1 MTTVAFIGL
10 GNMGSGMAD
19 NLVKNGFNV
28 VAFDL
33 SEAAL
38 AKAKDAGCAIAQSTQ
53 EAVSNADIV
62 VTMLP
67 AGKHVM
73 DIYTSQILDNVGRNT
88 LLIDCSTIDVETA
101 NKVSELAASKELQM
115 LDAPVSGGIA
125 AAAGG
130 TLTFMVGGE
139 KEAFEKA
146 QGVLSAM
153 GKKIVHAGGHGAG
166 QAAKICNNMLLG
178 ATMIATCESF
188 QLANKLGLDAQ
199 VFFDIASNA
208 SGQTWS
214 MTSYC
219 PVKGVG
225 PQSPADN
232 DFAGGFA
239 SALMLKDLGLAMQ
252 GAKGVNAQVPM
263 GELAAKWFEMHCE
276 EGNASMDFSSIINRL
291 A

>member
-19 NLVKNGFNV
+19 NLVKNSFNV
-28 VAFDL
+28 TAFDL

-38 AKAKDAGCAIAQSTQ
+38 AKAKEAGCTIADST
-53 EAVSNADIV
+53 EHAVAGADIV
-62 VTMLP
+62 ITMLP
-67 AGKHVM
+67 AGKHVY
-73 DIYTSQILDNVGRNT
+73 DIYTSQIIDKVGANT

-101 NKVSELAASKELQM
+101 KNVSQIAQEKGLKM
-115 LDAPVSGGIA
+115 LDAPVSGGVA

-130 TLTFMVGGE
+130 TLTFMVGGDSD
-139 KEAFEKA
+139 AFERA
-146 QGVLSAM
+146 HGVLSAM
-153 GKKIVHAGGHGAG
+153 GKKIIHAGGHGAG

-188 QLANKLGLDAQ
+188 QLAEKLGLDAQ

-232 DFAGGFA
+232 DFNGGFA
-239 SALMLKDLGLAMQ
+239 SALMLKDLSLAMQ

-276 EGNASMDFSSIINRL
+276 EGNAAMDFSSIINRL